1 MAYDWP
7 GNVREL
13 INTLERALAAARHE
27 PTLYPSHLPSHIR
40 VKVARCAV
48 SKEGFTKD
56 EAPRAAPL
64 LKLKDFREMAIA
76 RAEKQYL
83 QDLMEI
89 TGNDIKEACRLS
101 SLSMPRLYALL
112 KKHGVNRTSTPV
124 IGKE

>member
-27 PTLYPSHLPSHIR
+27 PTLYPNHLPSHIR

-48 SKEGFTKD
+48 SKENHPKD
-56 EAPRAAPL
+56 DAPRPAAL
-64 LKLKDFREMAIA
+64 LKLKDFRELAIA

-83 QDLMEI
+83 QDLMEL
-89 TGNDIKEACRLS
+89 TDNDIKEACRIS

-112 KKHGVNRTSTPV
+112 KKHRINRGGSAAF
-124 IGKE
+124 GEE